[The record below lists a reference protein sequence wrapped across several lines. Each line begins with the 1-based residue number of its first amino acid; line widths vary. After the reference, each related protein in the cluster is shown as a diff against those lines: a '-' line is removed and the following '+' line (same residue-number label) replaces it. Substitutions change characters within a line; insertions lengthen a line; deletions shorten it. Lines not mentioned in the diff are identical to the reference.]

1 MRFCGSA
8 LLAMTLCAAAS
19 PAFAVFIFRM
29 GDTVY
34 VDGKEYRWA
43 EWKKIRDTYQPEAP
57 APAAPPA
64 ATPGPRAASCVSSIY
79 YDEFPSDDERFRC
92 SADLGALTRDEILK
106 SGWKID
112 LIEKIPSPAGTP
124 QQSPRG
130 LPLSLYKLVI
140 SRETVARAL
149 PVVPVP
155 QRAEPATARKAL
167 RREDSLCMDDCLGA
181 GGLRSFCQER
191 CTN

>member
-1 MRFCGSA
+1 
-8 LLAMTLCAAAS
+8 
-19 PAFAVFIFRM
+19 
-29 GDTVY
+29 
-34 VDGKEYRWA
+34 
-43 EWKKIRDTYQPEAP
+43 
-57 APAAPPA
+57 
-64 ATPGPRAASCVSSIY
+64 
-79 YDEFPSDDERFRC
+79 
-92 SADLGALTRDEILK
+92 LK

-112 LIEKIPSPAGTP
+112 LIEKIPSPAGSP

-140 SRETVARAL
+140 SRDTAAS
-149 PVVPVP
+149 PVP